1 MMISEKMNAELNA
14 QIAAEF
20 TAAHQYLAMACSLDA
35 MGLKM
40 LCKWFTRQYEEETQH
55 ARKIIDYLL
64 EVGGPVELDAVDKPT
79 RDFADVDAIV
89 AASLEAEL
97 DITRK
102 INEIVALAESEN
114 DYATRSFITWFVDEQ
129 VEEVASMTDLVN
141 LVKMAGGNL
150 LQVEARI
157 RHEMTAAKS

>member
-1 MMISEKMNAELNA
+1 M
-14 QIAAEF
+14 
-20 TAAHQYLAMACSLDA
+20 
-35 MGLKM
+35 
-40 LCKWFTRQYEEETQH
+40 
-55 ARKIIDYLL
+55 
-64 EVGGPVELDAVDKPT
+64 
-79 RDFADVDAIV
+79 
-89 AASLEAEL
+89 
-97 DITRK
+97 
-102 INEIVALAESEN
+102 ALAESEN